1 MIAMINININIV
13 MNIAKKKLSLYEN
26 LVQLIDHIL
35 QLLKGRVLAN

>member
-1 MIAMINININIV
+1 MNVNINIV
-13 MNIAKKKLSLYEN
+13 MNIAKINLSLYEN

>member
-1 MIAMINININIV
+1 MNVNINIV
-13 MNIAKKKLSLYEN
+13 MNIAKIKLSLYEN

>member
-1 MIAMINININIV
+1 MNININIM
-13 MNIAKKKLSLYEN
+13 MNIAKIKLSLDEN

>member
-1 MIAMINININIV
+1 MINININIV
-13 MNIAKKKLSLYEN
+13 MNIAKIKLSLYEN

>member
-1 MIAMINININIV
+1 MNININI
-13 MNIAKKKLSLYEN
+13 MMIIARIKLSLYEN